1 MDGLSTLDETV
12 DSLLMKQTTTSDEI
26 QSTINPD
33 IFFKYNSVN
42 LVIGKRGSG
51 KTYAVGREALK
62 LALIPNCPYTQIF
75 YITDKVRDDTFER
88 IIELLQN
95 TGIQVSWV
103 KTNDAVKVIQTITTA
118 KGKLASSKWCE
129 ENPEDAEVFR
139 QCMNVRKTDS
149 SSFGANSKLSR
160 LGVIPH
166 TLIIFDDCIGLFKKD
181 SQLSKKLFENRQSRI
196 TYILILQ
203 DVQGIS
209 ASMKANIDSLMLFGG
224 FPKSKWNILTYQ
236 LPPFEFSY
244 YDYAQLDVHDYVFF
258 DYIDNSIIIKRR
270 YA

>member
-1 MDGLSTLDETV
+1 MNTLDETV
-12 DSLLMKQTTTSDEI
+12 DNLLMKQTTTADEI
-26 QSTINPD
+26 QSTIDPD

-103 KTNDAVKVIQTITTA
+103 KTNDAIKVIQTITAA
-118 KGKLASSKWCE
+118 KGKLACSKWCE
-129 ENPEDAEVFR
+129 DNPEDAEIFR
-139 QCMNVRKTDS
+139 KCM
-149 SSFGANSKLSR
+149 NSKLSR

-209 ASMKANIDSLMLFGG
+209 ASMKANIDSLLLFGG

-236 LPPFEFSY
+236 LPPFDFTY
-244 YDYAQLDVHDYVFF
+244 YDYAQLDVHDYVLF
-258 DYIDNSIIIKRR
+258 DYIDNSITIKRR
-270 YA
+270 DEENYERIN

>member
-1 MDGLSTLDETV
+1 MESLDETV
-12 DSLLMKQTTTSDEI
+12 DSLLMKQTTTADEI
-26 QSTINPD
+26 QSTIDPD

-103 KTNDAVKVIQTITTA
+103 KTNDAIKVIQTITAA
-118 KGKLASSKWCE
+118 KGKLACSKWCE
-129 ENPEDAEVFR
+129 DNPEDAEIFR
-139 QCMNVRKTDS
+139 KCM
-149 SSFGANSKLSR
+149 NSKLSR

-236 LPPFEFSY
+236 LPPFDFDY
-244 YDYAQLDVHDYVFF
+244 YDYAQLDVHDYVLF
-258 DYIDNSIIIKRR
+258 DYIDNNITIKRR
-270 YA
+270 YEENYERIN